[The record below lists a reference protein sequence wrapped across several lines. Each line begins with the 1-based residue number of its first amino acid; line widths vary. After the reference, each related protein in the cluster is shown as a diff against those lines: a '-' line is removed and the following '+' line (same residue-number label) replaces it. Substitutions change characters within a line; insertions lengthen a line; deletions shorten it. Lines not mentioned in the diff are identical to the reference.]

1 MFVSLAGP
9 GPVVAAQRALG
20 DRVPGKAPRRRKRL
34 DGVSVRSR
42 KRSLREVGTRG
53 SSRRFALAL
62 RGNVDVHGIL
72 RVVFFRVFSC
82 LVFVVALLRAPVG
95 ERLLPRRHR
104 REHRRLPRLREARA
118 LSFRIRRRNLP
129 FDFFRRRRRRL
140 RHRRVVV
147 VRLFAGFFVRG
158 SRSHRRGFECF
169 GFFVS
174 LGETR
179 DVSQVAREEIGALR
193 HQHGRVRV
201 LLAPTRARGGSRVRE
216 QVETF
221 DDVRDL
227 FLLFCPFLFHGIVA
241 EARRLEQRGEVRLE

>member
-1 MFVSLAGP
+1 VFVC
-9 GPVVAAQRALG
+9 VRFFAAQRALG
-20 DRVPGKAPRRRKRL
+20 DRVPGKAPRRRKKRL

-42 KRSLREVGTRG
+42 KRFFSLRQVGTRG
-53 SSRRFALAL
+53 SSRRVALAL

-72 RVVFFRVFSC
+72 RVVFFRVSSC

-129 FDFFRRRRRRL
+129 FVFFRRRRRRL
-140 RHRRVVV
+140 SHRRVVV
-147 VRLFAGFFVRG
+147 ARLFAGFFVRG
-158 SRSHRRGFECF
+158 SRSRRRGFE
-169 GFFVS
+169 FFEFFFS

-179 DVSQVAREEIGALR
+179 DVSQVAREEISALR

-216 QVETF
+216 RVETF

-227 FLLFCPFLFHGIVA
+227 LSVILAFHGIVA